1 MNATTVAVDL
11 AKDVFEVA
19 EANIHHRVVGRRR
32 LTRRQ
37 FERFLTTLPPGTEVV
52 MEACGT
58 AQYWGRRC
66 QALQLR
72 PVLLPVQY
80 VRAYVRRNKS
90 DRTDA
95 EALLEARR
103 CDAMLPVPI
112 KTAEQQALQGLH
124 RLRQQWQQTRTSRIN
139 TLRGLLREQGVTLRC
154 GTAAL
159 RGVPALVETSALPA
173 FVQLAATEL
182 LDEIRA
188 LTDRVARLDRRLRA
202 LADSE
207 ESARRL
213 QTIPGIGVVTATAL
227 LGSVPHIHAFRRGR
241 HFASWLG
248 LTPREAASGQRHWRG
263 RISKRGDV
271 YLRTLL
277 IHGARSVI
285 TNARRRVRHGGRPPT
300 ALQSWAVTVA
310 DHRGANKAAVALANK
325 LARVIWAV
333 WRSERDFGAWRATA
347 SAA

>member
-1 MNATTVAVDL
+1 MNPTTVAVDL

-19 EANIHHRVVGRRR
+19 EATAHHHIVGRRR
-32 LTRRQ
+32 LTRAQ
-37 FERFLTTLPPGTEVV
+37 FERFLGQLAAGTEVV
-52 MEACGT
+52 LEACGT

-66 QALQLR
+66 QALHLR

-112 KTAEQQALQGLH
+112 KTAEQQSLQGLH
-124 RLRQQWQQTRTSRIN
+124 RIRQQWQTTRTARIN
-139 TLRGLLREQGVTLRC
+139 VLRGLLREHGVLLRR
-154 GTAAL
+154 GTAAV
-159 RGVPALVETSALPA
+159 REVPRLIDTAVVPA
-173 FVQLAATEL
+173 FVHLAATEL
-182 LDEIRA
+182 LEEIRA
-188 LTDRVARLDRRLRA
+188 LTDRVTRLDARLQI
-202 LADSE
+202 LADTDDST
-207 ESARRL
+207 RRL

-248 LTPREAASGQRHWRG
+248 LTPREAASGHRCWRG

-285 TNARRRVRHGGRPPT
+285 NNARRRARHGGRPLT
-300 ALQSWAVTVA
+300 ALQSWAVSLA
-310 DHRGANKAAVALANK
+310 DHRGVNKAAVALANK

-333 WRSERDFGAWRATA
+333 WRSDGEFGTWRATPH
-347 SAA
+347 AA